1 MDCLNSKLVQS
12 GEIIFPPQMMTWTV
26 KTMKQKVIKCSGNFS
41 HLKDLISTYV
51 NNISTS
57 PSEVETE
64 DQPGP
69 SSRSNSWFDK
79 RLECPI
85 ICFKKFSFN
94 DIESHAS
101 NCASKFDCN
110 EIEVTYEKSTNEQV
124 EVTIPL

>member
-1 MDCLNSKLVQS
+1 MVLFKFKISAVSRDHFSSSDDDMDSEGYETESNTC
-12 GEIIFPPQMMTWTV
+12 T
-26 KTMKQKVIKCSGNFS
+26 GNFS

-64 DQPGP
+64 DQPEP
-69 SSRSNSWFDK
+69 SSRSNLWFNK

-85 ICFKKFSFN
+85 CFKKFNFN

-110 EIEVTYEKSTNEQV
+110 EIEVTYEELTNEQL

>member
-1 MDCLNSKLVQS
+1 M
-12 GEIIFPPQMMTWTV
+12 
-26 KTMKQKVIKCSGNFS
+26 
-41 HLKDLISTYV
+41 KDLISTYV

-69 SSRSNSWFDK
+69 SSRSNLWFDK

-85 ICFKKFSFN
+85 CFKKFNFN

-110 EIEVTYEKSTNEQV
+110 EIEVTYEESTNEQLG
-124 EVTIPL
+124 VTIPLWTKGWFYWKWPYKRRYKGCKSKVIN